1 MSNAGLSVRARAAT
15 LLVDSKCT
23 LGEGIVW
30 DATRGALFWT
40 DIENSQLWMR
50 VAATGSTHSW
60 TLPERVGALAIG
72 RSGRLLLGFE
82 KRLCLVDVDM
92 SSRVPLNITEL
103 AAVEPHAAHTR
114 VNDGRTD
121 RNGNFVFGTLNEAED
136 KAPLGSFYQY
146 SMKHGLRRLDLG
158 GAAIPNSI
166 CFSPDGRTMYYCDSL
181 ERRIM
186 QCDYDADSAHV
197 AHKRQFVRFADGD
210 GLPDGSVIDAGGCL
224 WNATWGSG
232 QVRCYDTSGSLET
245 VIEVPTQNPTC
256 PVFGGQGYSD
266 LYITSSRQELTPEQ
280 LRLTPHAGG
289 VYHCRLGDVVGLPDE
304 LLPDV

>member
-1 MSNAGLSVRARAAT
+1 MRNRAAT
-15 LLVDSKCT
+15 LLVDAACT

-30 DATRGALFWT
+30 DAKRGALCWT
-40 DIENSQLWMR
+40 DIENSRLWMR
-50 VAATGSTHSW
+50 AVGTGETHSW
-60 TLPERVGALAIG
+60 TLPARVGALAIA
-72 RSGRLLLGFE
+72 RSGRLFLGFE
-82 KRLCLVDVDM
+82 KRLCLVDVDT
-92 SSRVPLNITEL
+92 STDVPLNVEEL
-103 AAVEPHAAHTR
+103 AAVESTLAHTR

-121 RNGNFVFGTLNEAED
+121 RNGNFAFGTLNEAED

-166 CFSPDGRTMYYCDSL
+166 CFSPDGGTMYYCDSL

-186 QCDYDADSAHV
+186 RCDYDAASAHV
-197 AHKRQFVRFADGD
+197 AHKREFVCFADGD
-210 GLPDGSVIDAGGCL
+210 GLPDGSVIDARGCL

-232 QVRCYDTSGSLET
+232 QVRCYDTSGSVET

-256 PVFGGQGYSD
+256 PVFGGRDYSD
-266 LYITSSRQELTPEQ
+266 VYITSSRQELTPEL

-289 VYHCRLGDVVGLPDE
+289 VYHCRLDDVRGLPDE
-304 LLPDV
+304 LFPDV